1 MQSIFWTSRIG
12 PWSLRS
18 IDKTGSPH
26 LHDCNRLLLMGPW
39 RNSKPQGPKR
49 NIKWKLNHVSLG
61 HPYPSSTSKIF
72 EVKKMQCFKMQF
84 WVIYSSKKYKLK
96 KYTRKDTGL
105 KFSHSHLSSTHPL
118 PTLSWGI
125 LSEAFLLL
133 PYFRRKR
140 WHTATHFAF
149 SANIWLVGSR
159 VLEWLAFVLI
169 WFPWWLRR

>member
-61 HPYPSSTSKIF
+61 HLYPSSTSKIF

-96 KYTRKDTGL
+96 KIQERIQVLNFLIHIFPPPTHCPPFLGVSFQKL
-105 KFSHSHLSSTHPL
+105 FFSSLIFAEKGGIL
-118 PTLSWGI
+118 QPTL
-125 LSEAFLLL
+125 LFLLI
-133 PYFRRKR
+133 FG
-140 WHTATHFAF
+140 W
-149 SANIWLVGSR
+149 
-159 VLEWLAFVLI
+159 
-169 WFPWWLRR
+169 